1 MAMWKDDKKEADSRI
16 RSDDDVRRI
25 LIDLDEA
32 PKVAIPDSSEEP
44 QPFETPDGRAGW
56 VVQIP
61 ERRPLATPA
70 WEAGRLFLGGGY
82 GSYSFYSIDAA
93 TGRRLWS
100 TKTSDDGPTAAVVED
115 GLVAFNTESCSI
127 IVCATA
133 TGKLVWERWLGDP
146 LMSQPAIDAGRVYIA
161 YPTGQQQPADK
172 TAGHHEGSTTGH
184 ALLCAL
190 LATGETLWERPIS
203 GDVITAPVIEG
214 GRVYLTCFDGRSY
227 CFEAADGSEVWAQ
240 DNRGTSAP
248 LVVGDRV
255 VMTEKQDLPTA
266 AGAAPR
272 VPWEMLR
279 SRHRGSGADG
289 GAHEIYVAKMAAY
302 MDRSRSGGSPVMG
315 DLAQGLDADVGFS
328 SAPSSA
334 KLAQAAAHLGV
345 EHVAAAWAFQ
355 GSRPAYRK
363 GRIYNAQ
370 GRHIHCVEDAEG
382 RGRAVWEAEVKGSRV
397 SADDQMFLPPAIAGD
412 RIYLCSV
419 YGHVLSID
427 PDAGEVDLLYDLD
440 RPLCA
445 QPCVAKGSLY
455 LASAAGELIRLD
467 TGRDDADGWYM
478 WGGNARHNLAAD
490 A

>member
-1 MAMWKDDKKEADSRI
+1 MAVRKDDKKEADSRI
-16 RSDDDVRRI
+16 PSDDDVRRI
-25 LIDLDEA
+25 LIDLDDA
-32 PKVAIPDSSEEP
+32 PKVTIPDGSEKP

-255 VMTEKQDLPTA
+255 IMTEQQDLPTA
-266 AGAAPR
+266 TGGAPR
-272 VPWEMLR
+272 APRGRPRRQGRGGVRRRRRPAEDQ
-279 SRHRGSGADG
+279 SAVGGGSGHRSLGDG
-289 GAHEIYVAKMAAY
+289 GFL
-302 MDRSRSGGSPVMG
+302 RWG
-315 DLAQGLDADVGFS
+315 
-328 SAPSSA
+328 
-334 KLAQAAAHLGV
+334 
-345 EHVAAAWAFQ
+345 
-355 GSRPAYRK
+355 
-363 GRIYNAQ
+363 
-370 GRHIHCVEDAEG
+370 
-382 RGRAVWEAEVKGSRV
+382 GRA
-397 SADDQMFLPPAIAGD
+397 
-412 RIYLCSV
+412 
-419 YGHVLSID
+419 
-427 PDAGEVDLLYDLD
+427 
-440 RPLCA
+440 
-445 QPCVAKGSLY
+445 
-455 LASAAGELIRLD
+455 
-467 TGRDDADGWYM
+467 
-478 WGGNARHNLAAD
+478 ARQRED
-490 A
+490 